1 MTLDCN
7 KPDYLSP
14 RIQWLSHTESLPSLF
29 SVMKT
34 AVSVVREAQVPQVY
48 EENSLPV
55 LEAVLKSRQK
65 ADNSAF
71 SS

>member
-1 MTLDCN
+1 MAFT
-7 KPDYLSP
+7 
-14 RIQWLSHTESLPSLF
+14 TESLPSLF

-34 AVSVVREAQVPQVY
+34 TAVSVVREAQAPQVY

-65 ADNSAF
+65 ADNSAC
-71 SS
+71 SN